1 MLSRDSEYEMWSR
14 FVFELVIWPQQV
26 TLARRTQPSGTL
38 CLWQCSYLCTNLS
51 VLFFWCKITFMVSY
65 CCVFLYW
72 CQIFKFQIGRVSIYH
87 AIIGL
92 TEVVHIWEF
101 PPHHVVLL
109 RSPVNWYIF
118 HMSSRPLQMHL
129 SGKKLWSGIKRFNWL
144 QPPQL
149 PNGNPMWWLRSVL
162 TSATDA
168 AAFSLKSYS
177 QIHINGNICKEGFG
191 VR

>member
-101 PPHHVVLL
+101 PPHHVDLL
-109 RSPVNWYIF
+109 RSPVI
-118 HMSSRPLQMHL
+118 SSI
-129 SGKKLWSGIKRFNWL
+129 W
-144 QPPQL
+144 
-149 PNGNPMWWLRSVL
+149 
-162 TSATDA
+162 A
-168 AAFSLKSYS
+168 AALYKCIYQARSSEVELRGLIGCNLLSCPTGI
-177 QIHINGNICKEGFG
+177 QCDD
-191 VR
+191 